1 MENLKKVVN
10 KDLLYNNINLKD
22 LAIEYS
28 TPLKVTFLDVI
39 KKRVIELKNSFDKA
53 IYSTN
58 YNGNFIFLNANKAN
72 YGLEEIEESFKYS
85 DGLETSSYY
94 DLLLTFAIFLKYN
107 EKDKYI
113 VCNGIKDDNY
123 LNKIVEISAL
133 GYKII
138 DIIDSKDEYLK
149 LKKMD
154 ANIEVGFRIHLSS
167 LYSEDG
173 DLIKD
178 DRFGLTEEEFNY
190 CLYDIKNTKMTL
202 STIHFHQR
210 GFEYEKDKFE
220 KNLVKVFKN
229 YYYKAERIYTSVIN
243 FDIGGGTP
251 LPLKGSFD
259 YDEWALYV
267 IKLIQNMSNELGIL
281 VPNIISEN
289 GKYAQKDSTVNIYK
303 VITTKYT
310 DKDYPWMIVDS
321 SPLIAMPEMYALG
334 EDILVEPINN
344 IGDNMTK
351 VRLGGLTCDCDDVYF
366 EKDKGYILIP
376 DNGTDQYIALI
387 GTGSYQNSMNGK
399 GGVHHCLLPEEK
411 DILIYSDES
420 SNIIKKVRH
429 NIQSIEDI
437 FKLIGLENSNNL

>member
-1 MENLKKVVN
+1 MVIDQLTKKPIQNFYKKHNLNRNAKVLVFLRRFLIIVVMSFSGYFFRSN
-10 KDLLYNNINLKD
+10 SIEQFFELMGRFFTSFGFS
-22 LAIEYS
+22 IEYFKS
-28 TPLKVTFLDVI
+28 SFNSLGLNLTGFIQIALTIASMILIYNFGQF
-39 KKRVIELKNSFDKA
+39 KK
-53 IYSTN
+53 
-58 YNGNFIFLNANKAN
+58 
-72 YGLEEIEESFKYS
+72 
-85 DGLETSSYY
+85 
-94 DLLLTFAIFLKYN
+94 
-107 EKDKYI
+107 
-113 VCNGIKDDNY
+113 
-123 LNKIVEISAL
+123 
-133 GYKII
+133 
-138 DIIDSKDEYLK
+138 
-149 LKKMD
+149 
-154 ANIEVGFRIHLSS
+154 
-167 LYSEDG
+167 
-173 DLIKD
+173 
-178 DRFGLTEEEFNY
+178 EEEETILPNIKVKTFNVLQY
-190 CLYDIKNTKMTL
+190 SCY
-202 STIHFHQR
+202 
-210 GFEYEKDKFE
+210 
-220 KNLVKVFKN
+220 V
-229 YYYKAERIYTSVIN
+229 YTFVI
-243 FDIGGGTP
+243 I
-251 LPLKGSFD
+251 

-267 IKLIQNMSNELGIL
+267 IKLIQKMSNELGIL

-429 NIQSIEDI
+429 NIQSIDDI
-437 FKLIGLENSNNL
+437 FKLIGLENPKNV

>member
-1 MENLKKVVN
+1 
-10 KDLLYNNINLKD
+10 
-22 LAIEYS
+22 
-28 TPLKVTFLDVI
+28 
-39 KKRVIELKNSFDKA
+39 
-53 IYSTN
+53 
-58 YNGNFIFLNANKAN
+58 
-72 YGLEEIEESFKYS
+72 
-85 DGLETSSYY
+85 
-94 DLLLTFAIFLKYN
+94 
-107 EKDKYI
+107 
-113 VCNGIKDDNY
+113 
-123 LNKIVEISAL
+123 
-133 GYKII
+133 
-138 DIIDSKDEYLK
+138 
-149 LKKMD
+149 
-154 ANIEVGFRIHLSS
+154 
-167 LYSEDG
+167 
-173 DLIKD
+173 
-178 DRFGLTEEEFNY
+178 
-190 CLYDIKNTKMTL
+190 
-202 STIHFHQR
+202 
-210 GFEYEKDKFE
+210 
-220 KNLVKVFKN
+220 
-229 YYYKAERIYTSVIN
+229 
-243 FDIGGGTP
+243 
-251 LPLKGSFD
+251 
-259 YDEWALYV
+259 
-267 IKLIQNMSNELGIL
+267 MSNELGIL

-429 NIQSIEDI
+429 NIQSIDDI
-437 FKLIGLENSNNL
+437 FKLIGLENPKNV